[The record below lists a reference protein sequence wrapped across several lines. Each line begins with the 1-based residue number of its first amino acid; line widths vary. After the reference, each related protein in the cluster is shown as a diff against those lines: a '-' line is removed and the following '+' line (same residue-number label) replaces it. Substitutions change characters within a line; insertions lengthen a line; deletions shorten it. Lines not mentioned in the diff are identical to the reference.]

1 MRERPSE
8 ATQQAA
14 DWLVQLHSPDR
25 SPNTEAEFADWL
37 RASPIHVR
45 EYLRAVEVWEGLA
58 HESVGQD
65 SSQEQLVWDANAAG
79 VIEFPRELRA
89 AAKSASPIRSL
100 PVAMRRG
107 TALAALFAGMVLA
120 SGYFGWRH
128 FTALDVATG
137 IGEQRSVVL
146 PDRSIVELNTQSEIR
161 LAFTATER
169 RVELVRGEAFFDVS
183 KDPARPF
190 IVATDLA
197 TARAV
202 GTRFSMYRTPTG
214 TVVTVAEGRVLVRDA
229 LAATDS
235 LAESA
240 DFAGAVEVIPG
251 TQAEARLDRSVQ
263 LRQADVERSLAWRQ
277 RKLIFNGEP
286 LWSVVDEFNRYNS
299 PPLVIVDPR
308 QRDQRI
314 SGVFGANDPD
324 SLIDFLVKVDRIPV
338 TRTDRR
344 DIRIGSDPH

>member
-1 MRERPSE
+1 MRGRPSD
-8 ATQQAA
+8 ATKQAA
-14 DWLVQLHSPDR
+14 DWLVQLRSPDR
-25 SPNTEAEFADWL
+25 SPNTESEFADWL

-58 HESVGQD
+58 HEAVED
-65 SSQEQLVWDANAAG
+65 KSQEQLVRDANGAE
-79 VIEFPRELRA
+79 VIVFPRDTRT
-89 AAKSASPIRSL
+89 ASDVPLSL
-100 PVAMRRG
+100 PSPVRMRRRA
-107 TALAALFAGMVLA
+107 ALAAALVAVAFAF
-120 SGYFGWRH
+120 GYFGWQR
-128 FTALDVATG
+128 FTPLDLTTA

-146 PDRSIVELNTQSEIR
+146 PDHSIVELNTQSEIR
-161 LAFTATER
+161 LAFSATER
-169 RVELVRGEAFFDVS
+169 RVELVRGEVFFDVS

-214 TVVTVAEGRVLVRDA
+214 TVVTVAEGRVLVRDV
-229 LAATDS
+229 LAASDS
-235 LAESA
+235 FAEST
-240 DFAGAVEVIPG
+240 DPAGAVEVIPG

-286 LWSVVDEFNRYNS
+286 LWKVVAEFNRYNS
-299 PPLVIVDPR
+299 PSLVIVDPR

-314 SGVFGANDPD
+314 SGVFGSNDPD
-324 SLIDFLVKVDRIPV
+324 SLIDFLVQVDHISV
-338 TRTDRR
+338 TRTDKRG
-344 DIRIGSDPH
+344 IRIGSDPG

>member
-1 MRERPSE
+1 M
-8 ATQQAA
+8 
-14 DWLVQLHSPDR
+14 
-25 SPNTEAEFADWL
+25 
-37 RASPIHVR
+37 
-45 EYLRAVEVWEGLA
+45 
-58 HESVGQD
+58 
-65 SSQEQLVWDANAAG
+65 
-79 VIEFPRELRA
+79 
-89 AAKSASPIRSL
+89 
-100 PVAMRRG
+100 
-107 TALAALFAGMVLA
+107 
-120 SGYFGWRH
+120 
-128 FTALDVATG
+128 
-137 IGEQRSVVL
+137 
-146 PDRSIVELNTQSEIR
+146 
-161 LAFTATER
+161 
-169 RVELVRGEAFFDVS
+169 
-183 KDPARPF
+183 
-190 IVATDLA
+190 
-197 TARAV
+197 
-202 GTRFSMYRTPTG
+202 
-214 TVVTVAEGRVLVRDA
+214 AEGRVLVRDA